1 MSAPMPPPVTA
12 AMLYDLVACPH
23 RVTMDLF
30 ADPAL
35 RDEPNPFVQLLWEKG
50 SLYERE
56 VIAGL
61 QLPFLDLSPYAG
73 DEKERLTQEAI
84 QRGEPLIYGG
94 RIQAAGLLGDPD
106 LLRKEGAGYVAGDIK
121 SGSGEEGP
129 EDDRK
134 PKVHY
139 AVQLGLYTDILER
152 KALSAGRR
160 AFVWDIH
167 GAEVPY
173 DLETP
178 YGKRDPRT
186 LWQDYQDALREAQAI
201 VAGHDKTLPA
211 YSAACKLCHWYSAC
225 VERLKENDDLTM
237 IPELGR
243 SKRDAMYGTMRTTA
257 ELAGANPAAFITGKK
272 TEFTG
277 IGPETLR
284 KFHDR
289 AKLLTTKGAKPFLRA
304 PVTFPGFERELFF
317 DIEVDPM
324 RDICYLHGFVE
335 RHGADNASEKFF
347 HTFADQPTA
356 EAEKKAF
363 VDAWAYV
370 KESRPCAIYY
380 YSKYERTL
388 YRKLQGKYPDVCSAE
403 EIEEVFDPA
412 HAIDLYGDVVKKVTE
427 WPTWDYSIKTL
438 AKFLG
443 FSWRDT
449 HPSGAASIEWFDR
462 WIKTGDPQVRKR
474 ILDYNE
480 DDCRAMRF
488 LRDALETL
496 PVEREAAHD

>member
-1 MSAPMPPPVTA
+1 MKPPITA
-12 AMLYDLVACPH
+12 SMLYDLVACPH

-30 ADPAL
+30 ADPAQ

-50 SLYERE
+50 SLFERE
-56 VIAGL
+56 VIADL
-61 QLPFLDLSPYAG
+61 KLPFLDLSPYAG
-73 DEKERLTQEAI
+73 DEKERLTLEAM
-84 QRGEPLIYGG
+84 QRGDPLIYSG
-94 RIQAAGLLGDPD
+94 RIQAEGLLGDPD
-106 LLRKEGAGYVAGDIK
+106 LLRKEGAGYIAGDIK

-129 EDDRK
+129 DDDRK

-152 KALSAGRR
+152 KDLSAGRR

-173 DLETP
+173 DFQEA

-186 LWQDYQDALREAQAI
+186 LWQDYQDALHEAQAI
-201 VAGHDKTLPA
+201 IDDRDKTLPA
-211 YSAACKLCHWYSAC
+211 YSVACKLCYWYSAC
-225 VERLKENDDLTM
+225 VKSLKESDDLTM

-243 SKRDAMYGTMRTTA
+243 SKRDAMYDTLRSAT
-257 ELAGANPAAFITGKK
+257 ELAGVNPAAFITGKK
-272 TEFTG
+272 TAFAG
-277 IGPETLR
+277 IGPDTLH

-289 AKLLTTKGAKPFLRA
+289 AKLLTTKDAKPFLRA
-304 PVTFPGFERELFF
+304 PVTLPDHERELFF

-324 RDICYLHGFVE
+324 RDVCYLHGFVE
-335 RHGADNASEKFF
+335 RHGRDTTTEKFF
-347 HTFADQPTA
+347 YTFAEEPTP

-363 VDAWAYV
+363 SDAWAYI
-370 KESRPCAIYY
+370 KANRPCAIYY

-388 YRKLQGKYPDVCSAE
+388 YRKLQGKYPDVCTAE
-403 EIEEVFDPA
+403 EIEEMFDPA
-412 HAIDLYGDVVKKVTE
+412 HAIDLYYDVVKKATE

-443 FSWRDT
+443 FAWRDT

-462 WIKTGDPQVRKR
+462 WVKTSDPQVRQR

-480 DDCRAMRF
+480 DDCIATRVLLDGIRRMS
-488 LRDALETL
+488 
-496 PVEREAAHD
+496 